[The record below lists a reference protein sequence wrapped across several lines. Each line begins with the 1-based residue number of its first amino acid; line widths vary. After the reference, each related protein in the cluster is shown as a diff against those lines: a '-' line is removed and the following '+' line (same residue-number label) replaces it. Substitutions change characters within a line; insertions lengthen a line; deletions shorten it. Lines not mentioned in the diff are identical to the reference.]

1 VAEDLVHESA
11 ALPAPHSIAERHH
24 HDEERRLHRWRFAI
38 AYFALA
44 VVAGAAVGGA
54 IVAYDRAPA
63 DAGVAWSAWK
73 PEGSE
78 FSYPRQIANFIAP
91 RYKLQSG
98 NQLVAVTA
106 SKPEI
111 PTEEGAVPIT
121 HVAIVNDRT
130 GDDIDMHE
138 ADNTVM
144 YQLCGLGASCSIRE
158 GEASPERLQ
167 LLGREALELALY
179 SFKYGDGISSVLA
192 LLPTNLVD
200 PENPS
205 DDQTIAMYFR
215 KGDFATELGRPL
227 NRTLSLPG
235 TLAQIPAAEREKIS
249 RLTAPR
255 FFQYSF
261 QQTQVPNGAIVI
273 LAPAA

>member
-1 VAEDLVHESA
+1 VAHEPSA
-11 ALPAPHSIAERHH
+11 VPAAHSVAERHH
-24 HDEERRLHRWRFAI
+24 RDEERRLYRWRFAI
-38 AYFALA
+38 AYLALA
-44 VVAGAAVGGA
+44 VVAGAGIGGA
-54 IVAYDRAPA
+54 VVAYDRAPD
-63 DAGVAWSAWK
+63 DAGVAWSEWS
-73 PEGSE
+73 PEGSA
-78 FSYPRQIANFIAP
+78 FSYPRQIANYIAP
-91 RYKLQSG
+91 RYRLQSG

-121 HVAIVNDRT
+121 HVAIVNDRS

-138 ADNTVM
+138 ANDTLM

-158 GEASPERLQ
+158 GQASPERLQ
-167 LLGREALELALY
+167 LLSREALELALY
-179 SFKYGDGISSVLA
+179 SFKYAGGVTSVLA

-200 PENPS
+200 PDDPN

-227 NRTLSLPG
+227 QRTLTLQPK
-235 TLAQIPAAEREKIS
+235 LAQIPRAETETIS

-255 FFQYSF
+255 LFRYSF